1 MMGAVQSLY
10 DNCLLSM
17 RVSGYAG
24 EGKTPSMGL
33 RQGCPL
39 SATLFGLFIDGLHH
53 YLETVAPAAG
63 IQIQHMRLRELVYA
77 DDICLVASS
86 PEQLQALIDALS
98 SYCAMLHM
106 EISVPKTKVMVVSRV
121 PLSAAAF
128 SCNGNLVEQVSSF
141 KYLGLHFHE
150 SGALVHLIN
159 PVKSKAGGSWAAV
172 QRRHS
177 LLQCGKTVHLQLHLL
192 QAVLVPVLQYGCQI
206 WGMHSP
212 RVAAVNYA
220 RSDLQRLYDYYLRT
234 ICDLLPSTPRKML
247 LAELGV
253 LPLQVFWWRQTL
265 QFWNSL
271 AALPASSFY
280 HTVCLD
286 NLADAF
292 GGGACNMASSLA
304 GCLHSVGYDMPCV
317 CDVIPILDVDNI
329 IEVLTTQLQDLG
341 NGALYCPRV
350 APTRGVVSC
359 TYEQWFRPYSL
370 RRCYCHLPVSGRRM
384 QRFLQFRLGCH
395 CLPIATGRFAG
406 AAHVD
411 RAQRVCLSCNAG
423 ALGDEKH
430 LIFEC
435 TALASLRSRYAGLF
449 TSNTDTMRSFFAQ
462 PDRMGV
468 FHYVID
474 CLDFMK
480 I

>member
-1 MMGAVQSLY
+1 MDLKFAYDWVQWPLLWDLLQRLGVQGKMMGAVQSLY

-106 EISVPKTKVMVVSRV
+106 EISVPK
-121 PLSAAAF
+121 
-128 SCNGNLVEQVSSF
+128 Q
-141 KYLGLHFHE
+141 
-150 SGALVHLIN
+150 
-159 PVKSKAGGSWAAV
+159 KSKAGGSWAAV

-192 QAVLVPVLQYGCQI
+192 QAVLVPVLQYGCQK
-206 WGMHSP
+206 WGMHSLP
-212 RVAAVNYA
+212 VVAVNYA

-253 LPLQVFWWRQTL
+253 LPLQVFWWR
-265 QFWNSL
+265 
-271 AALPASSFY
+271 
-280 HTVCLD
+280 
-286 NLADAF
+286 
-292 GGGACNMASSLA
+292 
-304 GCLHSVGYDMPCV
+304 
-317 CDVIPILDVDNI
+317 
-329 IEVLTTQLQDLG
+329 
-341 NGALYCPRV
+341 
-350 APTRGVVSC
+350 
-359 TYEQWFRPYSL
+359 
-370 RRCYCHLPVSGRRM
+370 
-384 QRFLQFRLGCH
+384 
-395 CLPIATGRFAG
+395 
-406 AAHVD
+406 
-411 RAQRVCLSCNAG
+411 
-423 ALGDEKH
+423 
-430 LIFEC
+430 
-435 TALASLRSRYAGLF
+435 
-449 TSNTDTMRSFFAQ
+449 
-462 PDRMGV
+462 
-468 FHYVID
+468 
-474 CLDFMK
+474 
-480 I
+480 